1 MNLPYLRKRAIP
13 DLIKTFKC
21 STEHILFPIIVCWII
36 SFARHSIGACP
47 WISHVCKYTLSSYL
61 LTYLHH
67 LKHTHQPLFY
77 LECKTN
83 PNQMLHMIKGQAVG
97 MI

>member
-21 STEHILFPIIVCWII
+21 STEHILFPVIVCWII

-47 WISHVCKYTLSSYL
+47 WISHVCSIHFLHTYQ
-61 LTYLHH
+61 LTYIISN
-67 LKHTHQPLFY
+67 THINLYF
-77 LECKTN
+77 T
-83 PNQMLHMIKGQAVG
+83 
-97 MI
+97 